1 MSVSRLLPAL
11 AIAAALAAA
20 PASASSAA
28 AAPAATADLTITV
41 HDPLGSAVRQYQL
54 TCDPDGGTH
63 PRPKAAC
70 EAIRTTPEAVK
81 PVPPTTNCRDV
92 VYGPER
98 AKVSGLLFGVPVTAE
113 FRRTD
118 SCEEARWQAW
128 LPVWG

>member
-11 AIAAALAAA
+11 AVAAALGTTF
-20 PASASSAA
+20 
-28 AAPAATADLTITV
+28 APAATAAPATELIV
-41 HDPLGSAVRQYQL
+41 SVYDPLGSAVRQYQL

-70 EAIRTTPEAVK
+70 EAIRTAPEAIN
-81 PVPPTTNCRDV
+81 PVPPTTNCREI

-98 AKVSGLLFGVPVTAE
+98 AKVSGRLFGVPVTSE
-113 FRRTD
+113 FRRTN